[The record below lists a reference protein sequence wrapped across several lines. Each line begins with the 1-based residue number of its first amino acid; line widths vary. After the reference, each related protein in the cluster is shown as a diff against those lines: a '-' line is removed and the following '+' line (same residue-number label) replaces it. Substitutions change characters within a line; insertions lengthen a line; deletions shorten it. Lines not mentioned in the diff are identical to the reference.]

1 MTINLG
7 VISLQTEQRCVT
19 LLDAPGHRDFVAA
32 MIAGG
37 LRADAGILVVSAQKG
52 EFEAGW
58 SAAGITKEHLLIMG
72 GSGIET
78 IAILVNKMDTVR
90 F

>member
-1 MTINLG
+1 MM
-7 VISLQTEQRCVT
+7 SMQTEHRCIT
-19 LLDAPGHRDFVAA
+19 LLDAPGHRDFVSA
-32 MIAGG
+32 MISGG

-58 SAAGITKEHLLIMG
+58 SAAGITKEHLLIMA

-78 IAILVNKMDTVR
+78 IAIVINKMDTVGFAR
-90 F
+90 LCYV